1 MHGRKGRGPGREGW
15 GRRYVRRGN
24 RRSRSRF
31 RGGRGLPPL
40 CRSDTAPKQKQ
51 AEQQGKE
58 FDHGGTS
65 FWMEFYLVYHICLNR
80 V

>member
-31 RGGRGLPPL
+31 RGGRGLHLP
-40 CRSDTAPKQKQ
+40 RRGGAAREQEQ
-51 AEQQGKE
+51 AQEQGKE
-58 FDHGGTS
+58 LDHGAPLWGWN
-65 FWMEFYLVYHICLNR
+65 FI
-80 V
+80 